1 MLELPPSF
9 LAVEINEKLVLMTW
23 CIRLNAFLVTDGWR
37 DRLVVLCDNGPGNTA
52 SQNRTSD
59 DRTGMKA

>member
-1 MLELPPSF
+1 MLELSPLF

-37 DRLVVLCDNGPGNTA
+37 DRLVVLGNNGLGNIA
-52 SQNRTSD
+52 SQNRTSN
-59 DRTGMKA
+59 DRAGMKA